1 MSKMKD
7 YMLRICDIAKDTLVP
22 MFCEEFN
29 VLCIEFSFKPNP
41 FTIKVPN
48 IKTHNKKTPLIQNV
62 PFTLIKAV
70 TLLLN
75 YGLVIGQNVKAVSIR
90 KGADYMDEVVKEFKF
105 NGITVRIHGGQPDK
119 KILNEALQTF
129 GKALVRQGIDIQ
141 ISS

>member
-1 MSKMKD
+1 M
-7 YMLRICDIAKDTLVP
+7 
-22 MFCEEFN
+22 
-29 VLCIEFSFKPNP
+29 
-41 FTIKVPN
+41 
-48 IKTHNKKTPLIQNV
+48 HNKKIPLIQNV

-129 GKALVRQGIDIQ
+129 GKALVRQGIDIEKQ
-141 ISS
+141 GR